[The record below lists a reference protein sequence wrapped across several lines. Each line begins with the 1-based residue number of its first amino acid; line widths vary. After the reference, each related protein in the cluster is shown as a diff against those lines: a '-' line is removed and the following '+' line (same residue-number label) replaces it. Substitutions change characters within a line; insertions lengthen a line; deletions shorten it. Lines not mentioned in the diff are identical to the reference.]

1 MFYSV
6 FLNFIYLSFPLLVY
20 YLYLVYSKCLF
31 EKEKQV
37 FLDLSLISSFY
48 LLTRFG
54 NISFNTIFMLGI
66 PLIIALYYKRKITS
80 ILLCLASIICLYK
93 LFSINILLLLFT
105 YIFIIIFCVF
115 CKRNFLNRFII
126 ISSLFNIFLLRGFTF
141 NDLLSL
147 ILIVVLSS
155 FVFYLIIHYVDKI
168 ENMINMYYSLKTIT
182 KEKKLYESLFKITH
196 EIKNPLAVCKGYLDM
211 FDCTNVDKSKKYIN
225 IIDQEINRTL
235 LLLKD
240 FSDISK
246 IGIDKKTMDINLLLE
261 DVCDQIELAFN
272 SNVEFTRVLP
282 DDEIII
288 EGDYDR
294 LKQVFINIIKN
305 AKEAI
310 NGKGKVILSAKRSK
324 SNYIITIKDNGM
336 GMDKETI
343 QNIGTPFYTTKKNGT
358 GLGVCLS
365 KEIIERHLGT
375 ICYTANKN
383 KGTIVKITLPIN
395 KTSN

>member
-54 NISFNTIFMLGI
+54 NISFYTVFMLEI
-66 PLIIALYYKRKITS
+66 PLIISIYYKRKIS
-80 ILLCLASIICLYK
+80 SMLLCLSTTIYLYK
-93 LFSINILLLLFT
+93 LFNINILLLLFT
-105 YIFIIIFCVF
+105 YIIIIIFWMLCKEKKLSSFIIICA
-115 CKRNFLNRFII
+115 
-126 ISSLFNIFLLRGFTF
+126 LFNICLLRGFTI
-141 NDLLSL
+141 NDFTSLIVIVILSL
-147 ILIVVLSS
+147 VV
-155 FVFYLIIHYVDKI
+155 FFLIIHYVDKI

-211 FDCTNVDKSKKYIN
+211 FDCTNVDKSRKYIN

-246 IGIDKKTMDINLLLE
+246 ISIDKKPMDINLLLE
-261 DVCDQIELAFN
+261 DVCDQVELAFN
-272 SNVEFTRVLP
+272 SNVEFTKVLP
-282 DDEIII
+282 NDEIII
-288 EGDYDR
+288 DGDYDR
-294 LKQVFINIIKN
+294 LKQVFINVIKN

-310 NGKGKVILSAKRSK
+310 TGKGKVILSTK
-324 SNYIITIKDNGM
+324 SSNNNYIISIKDNGT
-336 GMDKETI
+336 GMDKETMK
-343 QNIGTPFYTTKKNGT
+343 NIGTPFYTTKKNGT

-365 KEIIERHLGT
+365 KEIIERHSGT
-375 ICYTANKN
+375 ITYTANK
-383 KGTIVKITLPIN
+383 KRGTIVKITLPIN
-395 KTSN
+395 KTSI